1 MIKIS
6 HVFIIFLFV
15 GCTNYGQLQVITDL
29 PKKLNENSGI
39 VQSDKESIWFIE
51 DKGNKDNIYKVD
63 FKGKLLQ
70 ELEVK
75 NAKNH
80 DWEDLTAD
88 KKGNLYIG
96 DFGNNANDRKNLVI
110 YKLPNPEIETGN
122 KIDAE
127 RIEFRYPEQKD
138 FPPRRGL
145 LLYDSEAFF
154 YHKDHF
160 YIITKNRAN
169 PFTGEA
175 LIYRVPAKKGNY
187 NATLLGKIKTCKD
200 RDTCQVT
207 SADISPDGKT
217 VVLLGYGKLW
227 TLTDFPEDDFL
238 KGKLTEIDLGVRTQL
253 ESVCFKNANTLLL
266 SDEVRDNTGGNLYS
280 YSLIKD

>member
-1 MIKIS
+1 MIKS
-6 HVFIIFLFV
+6 PYLFLVFLFV
-15 GCTNYGQLQVITDL
+15 GCMNYGQLEVITEL
-29 PKKLNENSGI
+29 PKKLSENSGI
-39 VQSDKESIWFIE
+39 VQFDEKSIWVIE
-51 DKGNKDNIYKVD
+51 DNGNKDNIYKVD
-63 FKGKLLQ
+63 FNGKVLK

-80 DWEDLTAD
+80 DWEDLTSD

-96 DFGNNANDRKNLVI
+96 DFGNNANNRKNLVI
-110 YKLPNPEIETGN
+110 YKLQNPETKSGD

-154 YHKDHF
+154 HYNDHF
-160 YIITKNRAN
+160 YIFTKNRAN

-175 LIYRVPAKKGNY
+175 LIYRVPAKKGSY
-187 NATLLGKIKTCKD
+187 NATLVGKIKTCED
-200 RDTCQVT
+200 GDTCKIT

-227 TLTDFPEDDFL
+227 MLRDFPEDNFS
-238 KGKLTEIDLGVRTQL
+238 KGNLTEIDLGIRTQL
-253 ESVCFKNANTLLL
+253 ESVCFKDANTLLL
-266 SDEVRDNTGGNLYS
+266 SDEVRDNEGGNLYC
-280 YSLIKD
+280 YSLK

>member
-1 MIKIS
+1 MIKTPYLLL
-6 HVFIIFLFV
+6 VFLFV
-15 GCTNYGQLQVITDL
+15 GCTNYGQLKFITDL
-29 PKKLNENSGI
+29 PKKLSENSGI
-39 VQSDKESIWFIE
+39 VQFDEKSIWVIE
-51 DKGNKDNIYKVD
+51 DKGNEDHIYKID
-63 FKGKLLQ
+63 FNGKVLK

-80 DWEDLTAD
+80 DWEDLTSD

-110 YKLPNPEIETGN
+110 YKIPNPETEPGY

-127 RIEFRYPEQKD
+127 RIEFRYPEQQG

-154 YHKDHF
+154 YYNDHF

-187 NATLLGKIKTCKD
+187 NATLMGKIKTCED
-200 RDTCQVT
+200 GDTCQIT

-227 TLTDFPEDDFL
+227 TLSGFPEDDFS
-238 KGKLTEIDLGVRTQL
+238 KGKLTAIDLGIRTQL
-253 ESVCFKNANTLLL
+253 ESVCYKDANTLLL
-266 SDEVRDNTGGNLYS
+266 SDEVRDNAGGNLYS
-280 YSLIKD
+280 YSLN

>member
-1 MIKIS
+1 MTKIS
-6 HVFIIFLFV
+6 HVFLIFLFV

-29 PKKLNENSGI
+29 PKKLSENSGI
-39 VQSDKESIWFIE
+39 VQFDEESIWVIE
-51 DKGNKDNIYKVD
+51 DNGNKDKIYKVD

-70 ELEVK
+70 ELKVK
-75 NAKNH
+75 NAKNN
-80 DWEDLTAD
+80 DWEDLTSD

-110 YKLPNPEIETGN
+110 YKLPNPEIEAGD

-127 RIEFRYPEQKD
+127 RIEFRYPQQKD
-138 FPPRRGL
+138 FPPRREL

-187 NATLLGKIKTCKD
+187 NATLLGKIKTCED
-200 RDTCQVT
+200 SDTCQIT

-217 VVLLGYGKLW
+217 VVLLGCGKLW
-227 TLTDFPEDDFL
+227 MLTDFPEDDFS

-280 YSLIKD
+280 YSLK